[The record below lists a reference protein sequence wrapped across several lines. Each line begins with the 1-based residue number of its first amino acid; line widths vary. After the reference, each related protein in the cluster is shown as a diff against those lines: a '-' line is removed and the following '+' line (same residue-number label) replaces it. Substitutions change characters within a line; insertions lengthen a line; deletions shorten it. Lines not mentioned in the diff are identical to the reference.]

1 MMAGRGRGPLV
12 LGLLLTLIL
21 AACSQTIKEI
31 PPLASNEE
39 VRLFNEQPIVVVRLE
54 FNRLED
60 AQDVIKSYEAIKI
73 DYEQKYL
80 LLTPSLEDFKQLR
93 SLAFERNFV
102 VTIDMQKTLEQ
113 SNRVALK
120 QTGQIQ
126 GIPGY
131 NCYCTL
137 EKTYKKM
144 QLYAAAYPELASL
157 EDIGD
162 SWKKTQR
169 KENQYGGGYDIFVL
183 VLTNKNITGDKPKT
197 LITSAL
203 HPREYATAELTIR
216 FAEYLLENYGKDADI
231 TWLLDSQEVHLIIQ
245 ANPDGRKAAE
255 GGVLWRKNADSS
267 HCEGSSRF
275 YGADLNR
282 NFAFAWG
289 QPGAS
294 EKPCTETY
302 RGSVAASEPETQAV
316 QDYMKQLF
324 PDQRANDFSSPALNT
339 TSGLYLDI
347 HSFGELVLWPWG
359 VLKTP
364 APNHTA
370 LQTLGRK
377 LAYFNGYT
385 PEQAIGLHPTSG
397 TSNDFAYGEL
407 GVAAY
412 TLELGT
418 DFFQDCDSFT
428 QKVVPKN
435 FPALLYALKSS
446 RAPYQL
452 PAGPEVLDLTVS
464 ASKTSLTLTAKADDT
479 RFNSKNGREESQT
492 IVASE
497 YYLDTP
503 PWVAGAVGHA
513 LSATD
518 GKFDGE
524 HEILQATLDIAA
536 LSESQHTLYARAK
549 DSEGNWGVVSAIFL
563 TVE

>member
-1 MMAGRGRGPLV
+1 MAGFRRGPAL
-12 LGLLLTLIL
+12 LGLLLTCIL
-21 AACSQTIKEI
+21 AACGQSVKEV
-31 PPLASNEE
+31 PPLATEE
-39 VRLFNEQPIVVVRLE
+39 ELRLFAEQPIVVVRVE

-60 AQDVIKSYEAIKI
+60 AHDVIKSYEAIKL
-73 DYEQKYL
+73 DYAKKYM
-80 LLTPSLEDFKQLR
+80 LLTPSLEDFKDLR
-93 SLAFERNFV
+93 ALAFERNFV
-102 VTIDMQKTLEQ
+102 VSIDMAKTLEQ
-113 SNRVALK
+113 ASRVRLK
-120 QTGQIQ
+120 ETGQTQ

-144 QLYAAAYPELASL
+144 ELFAGAYPELARL

-162 SWKKTQR
+162 SWNKTQ
-169 KENQYGGGYDIFVL
+169 GDGGYDIFVL
-183 VLTNKNITGDKPKT
+183 VLTNRNTLIDKPKT

-231 TWLLDSQEVHLIIQ
+231 TWLLDYQEVHLIIQ

-255 GGVLWRKNADSS
+255 GGVLWRKNGNSS

-289 QPGAS
+289 KLGADR
-294 EKPCTETY
+294 PCTETY
-302 RGSVAASEPETQAV
+302 RGSSAGSEPETQAI
-316 QDYMKQLF
+316 QDYLRKLF
-324 PDQRANDFSSPALNT
+324 PDKRTDDFSSPAPNDT
-339 TSGLYLDI
+339 QGVYLDI

-359 VLKTP
+359 VSENP
-364 APNHTA
+364 APNHGG

-407 GVAAY
+407 GVPAY
-412 TLELGT
+412 TIELGT

-428 QKVVPKN
+428 QKIIPEN
-435 FPALLYALKSS
+435 FPMLLYAIKSS
-446 RAPYQL
+446 RTPYQL
-452 PAGPEVLDLTVS
+452 PSGPEITGLEVS
-464 ASKTSLTLTAKADDT
+464 VNGTSVTLSAKVDDT
-479 RFNSKNGREESQT
+479 RYNGKNGKEKSQT
-492 IVASE
+492 ISAAE

-503 PWVAGAVGHA
+503 PWVMGSAGLPLEVGDGRFDEGLEA
-513 LSATD
+513 LQTTIDIS
-518 GKFDGE
+518 
-524 HEILQATLDIAA
+524 TL
-536 LSESQHTLYARAK
+536 SQGQHTLYVRAK
-549 DSEGNWGVVSAIFL
+549 DSANNWGVVSAVFVA
-563 TVE
+563 VE